1 MLNLY
6 INGLLKSLIFSMEEK
21 YKKTFINALSLDA
34 NQKVDDISYN
44 EIDEWDS
51 IGHMTLVSELEGA
64 FDVTFDTDDIVNFS
78 SYKEGRKI
86 LQKLGVKF

>member
-1 MLNLY
+1 
-6 INGLLKSLIFSMEEK
+6 MEEK
-21 YKKTFINALSLDA
+21 YKKTFISALSLDDS
-34 NQKVDDISYN
+34 QKVEDISYN

-86 LQKLGVKF
+86 LQKLGIKF